1 MVDGNMK
8 DIVAEMAAGLTGIWM
23 IAIVDGDGMVLASWE
38 APDNKVS
45 PEVLGGFINILNRTA
60 NLAKQT
66 PVGFS
71 SMDDIIFST
80 TQLYQVIKPLAD
92 AACFLIVSAPR
103 SVPLG
108 MIRMACT
115 NFAPRLEESLPGH
128 EPLPHSDMPHSDSTG
143 TIVP

>member
-1 MVDGNMK
+1 MADGKMT
-8 DIVAEMAAGLTGIWM
+8 DMVAEMAAGLTGIWM
-23 IAIVDGDGMVLASWE
+23 VTIVDGDGMVLVSWQ

-45 PEVLGGFINILNRTA
+45 PEALGSFIHILNRTVT
-60 NLAKQT
+60 LAKQT
-66 PVGFS
+66 PIGFS

-80 TQLYQVIKPLAD
+80 TQLHQVIKPLVGG
-92 AACFLIVSAPR
+92 ACFLIVSAPR

-115 NFAPRLEESLPGH
+115 SFAPRLEQSLPGQ
-128 EPLPHSDMPHSDSTG
+128 EPLPRSNGMG